1 MDCLNCDKYNAL
13 AEENENI
20 LDKYNLVKLEYD
32 RCDNICLWRSIRI
45 SKKQRDKTM
54 KILKNII
61 KNIIFL
67 ICAIIV
73 LLLYVPQFIFD
84 SLSDLIETIG
94 KDFEIQA
101 QKIINYIDNI

>member
-1 MDCLNCDKYNAL
+1 MTTKQSIIKELSYL
-13 AEENENI
+13 V
-20 LDKYNLVKLEYD
+20 NLGD
-32 RCDNICLWRSIRI
+32 
-45 SKKQRDKTM
+45 
-54 KILKNII
+54 II

>member
-1 MDCLNCDKYNAL
+1 MWEKQ
-13 AEENENI
+13 
-20 LDKYNLVKLEYD
+20 K
-32 RCDNICLWRSIRI
+32 
-45 SKKQRDKTM
+45 SKAI

-67 ICAIIV
+67 ICTIIV

-101 QKIINYIDNI
+101 QKVINYIDNI

>member
-1 MDCLNCDKYNAL
+1 MVITVLQKYQMQ
-13 AEENENI
+13 E
-20 LDKYNLVKLEYD
+20 KQK
-32 RCDNICLWRSIRI
+32 
-45 SKKQRDKTM
+45 SKAI

-67 ICAIIV
+67 ICTIIV

-101 QKIINYIDNI
+101 QKVINYIDNI